1 MCCSRDWLTII
12 SCRARSSSFVSP
24 LKRLYFLPS
33 FSTFGISMLQPR
45 YYKDFNAPASIN
57 QITLNSS
64 PLSIQKTTMRVIEEH
79 LLRREVFR
87 TYCHTAL
94 HTSVVKI
101 EASQIYSPMLTTT
114 RISGYF
120 DPSYTQ
126 KAMEMPRK
134 GLAAMDK
141 KNRYICTGSGAFR
154 SILIGHWA
162 VLLHFATLSNIACVW
177 S

>member
-12 SCRARSSSFVSP
+12 SCRARSRSFVSP

-33 FSTFGISMLQPR
+33 FSTCGIFGISMLQPR

-114 RISGYF
+114 PDFQILRPLVYSKGHGDALKRTGDDGQEEQVYLHWFWSFSKHF
-120 DPSYTQ
+120 DRTFC
-126 KAMEMPRK
+126 
-134 GLAAMDK
+134 L
-141 KNRYICTGSGAFR
+141 GSA
-154 SILIGHWA
+154 
-162 VLLHFATLSNIACVW
+162 
-177 S
+177 